1 MDQKQKEPSM
11 KYKHVVLTRTG
22 NPDALQLREDEIAEP
37 GRGEVLVKILAAGV
51 AYADIMMR
59 HGKYPGTPA
68 LPFTPG
74 YDMVGIVEQT
84 GERVQGIVAGQKVA
98 ALTRFGSYSQY
109 ICLAEQE
116 LVPVPEQVDPA
127 EGVCLIL
134 NYLTAYQMLHR
145 LAHVQK
151 GEHILVHGAA
161 GGVGTAL
168 LHLGK
173 LANLELYGTASSSKQ
188 TLIAEMGAL
197 PIDYTK
203 EDFVQ
208 RIRVLTGNGVD
219 AVFDP
224 VGGPYIR
231 RSFQA
236 LRKGGR
242 LVAYGLSS
250 GLQPGQNFY
259 LTALEQA
266 FYMLYRWIVPTRR
279 KILIYSSAGPGSS
292 KKRHSDWFR
301 EDLTQ
306 LFNLLAEKKIKPVI
320 AERLPLEE
328 VRRAHEL
335 LEQRR
340 VQGKLVLLP
349 ASL

>member
-1 MDQKQKEPSM
+1 M
-11 KYKHVVLTRTG
+11 KYKHVVLTHTG
-22 NPDALQLREDEIAEP
+22 DPDVLQVREDEIPEP
-37 GRGEVLVKILAAGV
+37 RRGEVLVKILAAGV

-68 LPFTPG
+68 PPFTPG

-84 GERVQGIVAGQKVA
+84 GATVRGIEVGQKVA

-109 ICLAEQE
+109 ICLAEHE
-116 LVPVPEQVDPA
+116 LVPVPAEADPA
-127 EGVCLIL
+127 EAVCLIL
-134 NYLTAYQMLHR
+134 NYLTAYQILHR
-145 LAHVQK
+145 LAHVQR
-151 GEHILVHGAA
+151 GERILVHGAA

-168 LHLGK
+168 LQLGK
-173 LANLELYGTASSSKQ
+173 LANLELYGTASTGKQ
-188 TLIAEMGAL
+188 EAISAMGAV

-208 RIRVLTGNGVD
+208 RIQGLTGDGVD

-224 VGGPYIR
+224 VGGSYIR
-231 RSFQA
+231 RSFQS

-242 LVAYGLSS
+242 LVTYGLSA
-250 GLQPGQNFY
+250 GLQSGQNFY
-259 LTALEQA
+259 LTALGQSL
-266 FYMLYRWIVPTRR
+266 YMLYRWIIPASR
-279 KILIYSSAGPGSS
+279 KILIYSSVGIGGY
-292 KKRHSDWFR
+292 KERHPDWFR
-301 EDLTQ
+301 ADLTQ
-306 LFNLLAEKKIKPVI
+306 LFNLLAEKKIQPVV
-320 AERLPLEE
+320 AARLPLEE

-349 ASL
+349 ASP

>member
-1 MDQKQKEPSM
+1 V

-22 NPDALQLREDEIAEP
+22 NPDALQLREDEIPQP

-59 HGKYPGTPA
+59 HGKYPNTPA
-68 LPFTPG
+68 MPFTPG
-74 YDMVGIVEQT
+74 YDMVGVVEQT
-84 GERVQGIVAGQKVA
+84 GEGVQEIVVGQKVA
-98 ALTRFGSYSQY
+98 ALTRFGCYSQY

-116 LVPVPEQVDPA
+116 LMPVPEQIDPA

-134 NYLTAYQMLHR
+134 NYISAHQMLHR
-145 LAHVQK
+145 LAHVQR
-151 GEHILVHGAA
+151 GERILVHGAA
-161 GGVGTAL
+161 GGVGSAL
-168 LHLGK
+168 LQLGK
-173 LANLELYGTASSSKQ
+173 LAELELYGTASTSKQ
-188 TLIAEMGAL
+188 ALIADMGAQ

-208 RIRVLTGNGVD
+208 RIQTLTGDGVD

-236 LRKGGR
+236 MRKGGR
-242 LVAYGLSS
+242 LVAYGLSA
-250 GLQPGQNFY
+250 GLQPGHNFY
-259 LTALEQA
+259 LTALQQA
-266 FYMLYRWIVPTRR
+266 SYMLYRWTVPAGR

-292 KKRHSDWFR
+292 KERHPDWFR
-301 EDLTQ
+301 EDLT
-306 LFNLLAEKKIKPVI
+306 LLLNLLATKKIEPVI

-340 VQGKLVLLP
+340 VHGKLVLLP
-349 ASL
+349 ASP